1 MTLPLGL
8 AFLFFPEALQTCISA
23 SAKRELPWPIT
34 EPREQRAGG
43 REGDSHRNACVA
55 SIRVSLS
62 ACVLMQYMVLQS
74 ILNGKKSGLKLE
86 R

>member
-8 AFLFFPEALQTCISA
+8 ASLFFPEALQTCISA

-43 REGDSHRNACVA
+43 REGDSHRKCLCRLHPRQPVCLGADAIYGFAVN
-55 SIRVSLS
+55 SEW
-62 ACVLMQYMVLQS
+62 
-74 ILNGKKSGLKLE
+74 KKNQV
-86 R
+86 